1 MKKNLLYLGLT
12 GYLLFALCTRLQAQT
27 DSLQAHRYVTR
38 ATMYGVGF
46 TNVFDTYLS
55 PQEYKGIDFRIS
67 RETIRM
73 TKLFDGNVSVQN
85 FFQADVGYTHNR
97 ADNNNTFSGLVNWNY
112 GLHYQFRLT
121 ENFKLLAGG
130 LFDVNGG
137 FVYNL
142 RNSNNPASAR
152 AYVNLDA
159 SGMAIWHLK
168 IKRYPMVLR
177 YQVNVPILW
186 TRTERLRM
194 RNRIIQL
201 LLLLCCL
208 PIQTGCIGEDDYAD
222 DPVGNFEQL
231 WKIIDERY
239 CFLDSKGIDW
249 DAVHEK
255 YSKLIVPGMSNDDL
269 FDKLSEM
276 LYILKDGHVN
286 LSSAKRVSY
295 YDAWYQGYPWNY
307 REDILYQYY
316 LGSASKDYYTS
327 AGMKY
332 KIFDNNIGYIRY
344 ESFSSGV
351 GDGNLDEIL
360 VYLATCNGLIIDVR
374 DNGGGNLTNSSRI
387 AARFTNSKI
396 LTGFIQHK
404 TGTGHSDFSQ
414 PEPIYLE
421 PSNSIRWQ
429 KKVVIL
435 TNRRCYSATND
446 FVNLMR
452 SIDNGNII
460 QVGDQTGGGSGL
472 PFTSELPNGW
482 SIRFSASPHFD
493 KNMQPL
499 EEGILPDIAIDMTED
514 DQSKHRDTLIEKAF
528 EILSE

>member
-177 YQVNVPILW
+177 YQVN
-186 TRTERLRM
+186 
-194 RNRIIQL
+194 
-201 LLLLCCL
+201 C
-208 PIQTGCIGEDDYAD
+208 AD
-222 DPVGNFEQL
+222 DRTYVL
-231 WKIIDERY
+231 TALRTV
-239 CFLDSKGIDW
+239 L
-249 DAVHEK
+249 
-255 YSKLIVPGMSNDDL
+255 LR
-269 FDKLSEM
+269 
-276 LYILKDGHVN
+276 N
-286 LSSAKRVSY
+286 L
-295 YDAWYQGYPWNY
+295 
-307 REDILYQYY
+307 
-316 LGSASKDYYTS
+316 
-327 AGMKY
+327 
-332 KIFDNNIGYIRY
+332 
-344 ESFSSGV
+344 
-351 GDGNLDEIL
+351 
-360 VYLATCNGLIIDVR
+360 
-374 DNGGGNLTNSSRI
+374 
-387 AARFTNSKI
+387 
-396 LTGFIQHK
+396 LTGQLQR
-404 TGTGHSDFSQ
+404 SY
-414 PEPIYLE
+414 PIYLSPQSTVS
-421 PSNSIRWQ
+421 PSDAFCR
-429 KKVVIL
+429 
-435 TNRRCYSATND
+435 SADRIYQDAFQLSGRLAT
-446 FVNLMR
+446 
-452 SIDNGNII
+452 I
-460 QVGDQTGGGSGL
+460 QC
-472 PFTSELPNGW
+472 
-482 SIRFSASPHFD
+482 
-493 KNMQPL
+493 
-499 EEGILPDIAIDMTED
+499 
-514 DQSKHRDTLIEKAF
+514 
-528 EILSE
+528 

>member
-12 GYLLFALCTRLQAQT
+12 GYLLFALCTGLQAQT

-177 YQVNVPILW
+177 YQVNVP
-186 TRTERLRM
+186 M
-194 RNRIIQL
+194 
-201 LLLLCCL
+201 
-208 PIQTGCIGEDDYAD
+208 IGLMFSPHY
-222 DPVGNFEQL
+222 GQ
-231 WKIIDERY
+231 
-239 CFLDSKGIDW
+239 
-249 DAVHEK
+249 
-255 YSKLIVPGMSNDDL
+255 
-269 FDKLSEM
+269 
-276 LYILKDGHVN
+276 
-286 LSSAKRVSY
+286 SY
-295 YDAWYQGYPWNY
+295 Y
-307 REDILYQYY
+307 EIFS
-316 LGSASKDYYTS
+316 LG
-327 AGMKY
+327 
-332 KIFDNNIGYIRY
+332 N
-344 ESFSSGV
+344 SSGV
-351 GDGNLDEIL
+351 IQFTSLHNQPSLRQMLSVDLPIGYTKMRFS
-360 VYLATCNGLIIDVR
+360 YLADLQQSNVNGIKTHTYSHV
-374 DNGGGNLTNSSRI
+374 
-387 AARFTNSKI
+387 FMV
-396 LTGFIQHK
+396 GFVK
-404 TGTGHSDFSQ
+404 DL
-414 PEPIYLE
+414 YRV
-421 PSNSIRWQ
+421 SN
-429 KKVVIL
+429 KKG
-435 TNRRCYSATND
+435 
-446 FVNLMR
+446 VNLPPSVR
-452 SIDNGNII
+452 
-460 QVGDQTGGGSGL
+460 
-472 PFTSELPNGW
+472 
-482 SIRFSASPHFD
+482 AY
-493 KNMQPL
+493 
-499 EEGILPDIAIDMTED
+499 
-514 DQSKHRDTLIEKAF
+514 
-528 EILSE
+528 